1 MDKMWNCWLKNAPQP
16 DHYKHRLWPPTLS
29 HLLHM
34 DDIWLTS
41 SCMLRVSGTLTFPL
55 LSIRA
60 IIQDDT
66 TKLKEYIWK
75 MEPRDERIPRV
86 AGNWWWGT
94 PGSIMG
100 GQTPAWHVRSP
111 KWGSDKYQ
119 KILPADGKGC
129 TQRKYQHTSH
139 GRTSASSEHQ
149 SNGGIYHTRPS
160 SSSRPLAT
168 YCIYIYLYIQNID
181 APHFLLLWKP
191 CHPLCQTQ
199 QGSLQSN

>member
-1 MDKMWNCWLKNAPQP
+1 MATNPQP
-16 DHYKHRLWPPTLS
+16 PPPHGWHMIDIKLYAKSERDLDLS
-29 HLLHM
+29 TVEHQSYYPGWH
-34 DDIWLTS
+34 
-41 SCMLRVSGTLTFPL
+41 
-55 LSIRA
+55 
-60 IIQDDT
+60 
-66 TKLKEYIWK
+66 IWK